1 MRIQG
6 PKDPAPVTSGRRADK
21 PAEAGR
27 TDAFARLLAP
37 EEAPPPAAASGTR
50 PVAGVNPL
58 FTVEAI
64 GDEPQRRRRNR
75 QRAEGI
81 LDRLDDIRHG
91 LLLGVIPGDALTQL
105 VETLAV
111 ARETVSDPRLLE
123 VLDEVD
129 LRAQV
134 ELAKLEMERESQEN
148 RASADPTKV

>member
-6 PKDPAPVTSGRRADK
+6 PKDPAPVAPGRRADK

-27 TDAFARLLAP
+27 GEAFARLLTP
-37 EEAPPPAAASGTR
+37 GETSPPAAASGTR
-50 PVAGVNPL
+50 PVPGVNPL

-105 VETLAV
+105 IGSLAQ
-111 ARETVSDPRLLE
+111 ARETVSDPNLLE
-123 VLDEVD
+123 VLDEID

-134 ELAKLEMERESQEN
+134 ELAKLDMERESQEN
-148 RASADPTKV
+148 RASDGLNKV